1 MTADRVC
8 ESSLIARLAET
19 AHPHA
24 WLRASLPLIALAWLR
39 STERDGE
46 GGGTLVMRLDRE
58 RSLRAA
64 PSGGRTSRRGMRWSS
79 RATQAGALAFIA
91 IAAVMLRTPSAGDE
105 PHASVAPTAVVDAG
119 EVAVPR
125 DTAAGAANA
134 SSNGPTQ
141 VAMRNVD
148 FHADSSIV
156 LRIHHL
162 RGTMRGREGR
172 PIVFDDKRSFL
183 FRLTFA
189 QVSILAEDLAEL
201 LNRHVFA
208 FEGAP
213 LRRLSIRMEG
223 QELVQS
229 GQMKKGFWIPFR
241 VRAQVAA
248 MPDGRIRLHPTRVR
262 VLGIP
267 AEAVMRWFGIHLDD
281 MISLGKARGVA
292 IDGNDLLLD
301 PAALLPDPAIEGRVT
316 SVRIDGDRLVQ
327 VFGTAGAAESLGVL
341 RVPVSRDGNYMFYRG
356 GTLRFGK
363 LVMNDADLEIV
374 DMDPRDP
381 FRFFLDRYNE
391 QLVAGYS
398 RTLPDLGL
406 AAYMKD
412 LDDLPSPVSSPRD
425 TGQAR

>member
-1 MTADRVC
+1 
-8 ESSLIARLAET
+8 
-19 AHPHA
+19 
-24 WLRASLPLIALAWLR
+24 
-39 STERDGE
+39 
-46 GGGTLVMRLDRE
+46 MRL
-58 RSLRAA
+58 
-64 PSGGRTSRRGMRWSS
+64 SS
-79 RATQAGALAFIA
+79 RATLAGVLAFVA
-91 IAAVMLRTPSAGDE
+91 IAVVMTRTPRARETPLTSPPRQDIIDSGD
-105 PHASVAPTAVVDAG
+105 VAL
-119 EVAVPR
+119 PR
-125 DTAAGAANA
+125 DVEPGASGSADR
-134 SSNGPTQ
+134 PTQ

-162 RGTMRGREGR
+162 RGTMRGRDGR
-172 PIVFDDKRSFL
+172 PIVFDDKRSFR
-183 FRLTFA
+183 FRLAHA
-189 QVSILAEDLAEL
+189 QVSLTAEDLAEL
-201 LNRHVFA
+201 LNRYVFA

-213 LRRLSIRMEG
+213 LRRLSIRMSGE
-223 QELVQS
+223 ELIQS

-267 AEAVMRWFGIHLDD
+267 AEALMRWFGVQLEE
-281 MISLGKARGVA
+281 MISMARARGMA
-292 IDGNDLLLD
+292 IDGNDLLLE

-327 VFGTAGAAESLGVL
+327 VFGTPGAAESLGVL
-341 RVPVSRDGNYMFYRG
+341 RAPVSRDGNYMFYRG

-363 LVMNDADLEIV
+363 LVMTDADLEIV

-412 LDDLPSPVSSPRD
+412 LDDLKPAAGAPATARD
-425 TGQAR
+425 TGHVR